1 MAELSTGKKR
11 APDTKI
17 DLDFSYGIPDSFF
30 DSEIDKLHFFRSL
43 ESVRDEKELD
53 YSRDGFLEGRDKL
66 PEGVEN
72 FFLLVRARIRLAKL
86 KVASLRKMGNSYVFE
101 FAEGTEVADLRKFL
115 EIDTEGAFIFTGN
128 GKIRVDTNEY
138 SGDLDFLQKTVYSIS

>member
-1 MAELSTGKKR
+1 MR
-11 APDTKI
+11 N
-17 DLDFSYGIPDSFF
+17 
-30 DSEIDKLHFFRSL
+30 
-43 ESVRDEKELD
+43 EKELD

-115 EIDTEGAFIFTGN
+115 EIDKDGTFVFTGN
-128 GKIRVDTNEY
+128 GKIRVDTTEY
-138 SGDLDFLQKTVYSIS
+138 RGDLDFLQKTVYSTK